1 MIQKSKTYVGT
12 ELKMHI
18 GFEYSGG
25 NVKLKDI
32 DFNVDF
38 FCESDNVQHFEKK
51 DLIVEDGEYYAAV
64 DTNITGPGQL
74 KMKMTAYI
82 PSSQRFGK
90 DRLRTEVAVCN
101 TNVIIQDVK

>member
-18 GFEYSGG
+18 GFNYSGG
-25 NVKLKDI
+25 VIELKDI
-32 DFNVDF
+32 LFNVDF
-38 FCESDNVQHFEKK
+38 FCEPEYVQHFEKR

-82 PSSQRFGK
+82 PSSQKFGN

-101 TNVIIQDVK
+101 TNVIIQKI

>member
-18 GFEYSGG
+18 GFDYSGG
-25 NVKLKDI
+25 GIELKDI

-38 FCESDNVQHFEKK
+38 FCEPEYVQHFEKR

-82 PSSQRFGK
+82 PSKQMFGNN
-90 DRLRTEVAVCN
+90 RLRTEVAVCN
-101 TNVIIQDVK
+101 TNVIIQKI